1 MQLAATMTTA
11 QKPGQQQLAAPYRSL
26 DRGTALARRI
36 IGNHALVPLE
46 LLPSDVALVLIFEQ
60 NIPFGHWATH
70 PTPHALAAF
79 LDAHLARRPPEGIGA
94 GMVIAAS
101 RRSKPGRLMPPPER
115 PISSSMTSTAA
126 QP

>member
-1 MQLAATMTTA
+1 MTTA
-11 QKPGQQQLAAPYRSL
+11 QKPGQQQLAAPYRSF

-46 LLPSDVALVLIFEQ
+46 LLPSDVALVLVFEQ

-79 LDAHLARRPPEGIGA
+79 LDAHLALVALYTDDALFYGGRPGHAVGHAKVREYFDSYVGTL
-94 GMVIAAS
+94 AAA
-101 RRSKPGRLMPPPER
+101 RLALVVVR
-115 PISSSMTSTAA
+115 P
-126 QP
+126 

>member
-1 MQLAATMTTA
+1 MTTA
-11 QKPGQQQLAAPYRSL
+11 QKPGQQQLAAPYRSF

-46 LLPSDVALVLIFEQ
+46 LLPSDVALVLVFEQ

-79 LDAHLARRPPEGIGA
+79 LDAHLARRQPEGIGD
-94 GMVIAAS
+94 GMDRVGQTVVLGVFCRITPYSATLL
-101 RRSKPGRLMPPPER
+101 R
-115 PISSSMTSTAA
+115 
-126 QP
+126 